1 MNDGLTALNNIID
14 NRYESYNILKRK
26 YGIVKEVLSYARAI
40 VTVED
45 EDMMDLQREYQKPK
59 DDDEEE
65 TDYGAKTRDLNL
77 LNKTGEEL
85 FVGDSVWIYYWKTL
99 TDGYI
104 ALHVGAKKE
113 VSVPVRYMAVIK
125 EEHTNAKIYSE
136 SEREQLI
143 FDRTWV
149 IDEKDLIAAQ
159 WQNSRE
165 STQFNMFLVTGF
177 PAIPIGNAGTSY
189 SISSFFNSM
198 GQMSDAARRVL
209 HNELIR
215 INPIYCT
222 QRILLDVAELEV
234 YNMYT
239 SKTINYNGKIEI
251 AVKPYEIISGKYQPR
266 PYVKYINEGE
276 GYWNML
282 YPLNVL
288 PDSYIPLYDDPQEA
302 VKKCTMA
309 IVSDGSLIDTL
320 NTRLRLAIAV
330 HYESGWFLIGT
341 DAGVWWYQ
349 TIDSRFLNE
358 DEMNYALCVIGR

>member
-45 EDMMDLQREYQKPK
+45 KDMMDLQREYQKPK
-59 DDDEEE
+59 GEDEEK

-136 SEREQLI
+136 SEREQFI
-143 FDRTWV
+143 FNRTWV
-149 IDEKDLIAAQ
+149 IDEKDLVTAQ
-159 WQNSRE
+159 WNHPLEKVQC
-165 STQFNMFLVTGF
+165 NMFLVTGF
-177 PAIPIGNAGTSY
+177 PAIPISCYNSS
-189 SISSFFNSM
+189 SISSFFNYM
-198 GQMSDAARRVL
+198 GQMPDNLRQIL
-209 HNELIR
+209 HAELAR

-222 QRILLDVAELEV
+222 QRILLDVAELKV

-251 AVKPYEIISGKYQPR
+251 TIKPYEITSGKYQPR
-266 PYVKYINEGE
+266 PYVKYVSEGE
-276 GYWNML
+276 GYWNIL

-288 PDSYIPLYDDPQEA
+288 SDSYIPLYDDPQEA
-302 VKKCTMA
+302 VKKCTMT

-349 TIDSRFLNE
+349 TIDTRFLNE